1 MGHLHY
7 SPFQFANAN
16 QVARDDVNVSK
27 VLKTNKKLTKKD
39 AKRAH
44 NMNSTISVAD
54 AHEICYN
61 RTPTGFISPNPVGAM
76 KDIHAVF
83 GC

>member
-7 SPFQFANAN
+7 SPFQWANGHH
-16 QVARDDVNVSK
+16 VNVSK
-27 VLKTNKKLTKKD
+27 VLKTNKRLTKKD
-39 AKRAH
+39 AKKAH

-61 RTPTGFISPNPVGAM
+61 RTPTAFIGPNPVGAM
-76 KDIHAVF
+76 KDIHSVF